1 MRMIPIPGFPGIP
14 EYAYAIKKSVD
25 RARITARTSFHRL
38 RRKLGRA
45 DPAVMN
51 VAILSSQA
59 TLAINGVRLR
69 RSIPPQRSRG
79 GRRIARW
86 VGGSV
91 DAENRGDES
100 KPHGAE

>member
-25 RARITARTSFHRL
+25 RARITARTLFHRL

-59 TLAINGVRLR
+59 TLAIKGVRLR
-69 RSIPPQRSRG
+69 RSIPPQRSRCG
-79 GRRIARW
+79 CDRRIARW

-100 KPHGAE
+100 KPH